1 MLAGSSAAVPAGPSG
16 SPISPADSTS
26 AARVPRACPSW
37 PPNRAPPSV
46 LTIDCI
52 GPSWPRISSGTRS
65 PIAPTM
71 RPATGSHSLRQ
82 TGSVWVTHSARLH
95 ACAVRMPD
103 GSADAG
109 SSHRS
114 ARCSASATAARSAAL
129 IGGAPGADGASGGGP
144 GEPGKVNPP
153 GPGRRM
159 RRRGATLV
167 VGAVVVLLLIVA
179 SFAGVRVPYVALTPG
194 PTWNTLGTDHNKDV
208 IQVSG
213 GTVSRSGGQLRMV
226 TVGVEDQ
233 LTLWDA
239 LRGWL

>member
-1 MLAGSSAAVPAGPSG
+1 M
-16 SPISPADSTS
+16 
-26 AARVPRACPSW
+26 
-37 PPNRAPPSV
+37 

-129 IGGAPGADGASGGGP
+129 IGGSPSADGASGGGP
-144 GEPGKVNPP
+144 VKPGKFIAPAPVNEASATWRARSQLTGPSPAVVNSCCNWPRNCCIWAGSFGSGAGPP
-153 GPGRRM
+153 GRPKPKGMSGTFSRYAHG
-159 RRRGATLV
+159 GARHPPR
-167 VGAVVVLLLIVA
+167 A
-179 SFAGVRVPYVALTPG
+179 FAY
-194 PTWNTLGTDHNKDV
+194 
-208 IQVSG
+208 G
-213 GTVSRSGGQLRMV
+213 GTQ
-226 TVGVEDQ
+226 GVVPAQ
-233 LTLWDA
+233 
-239 LRGWL
+239 